1 MHGKILIKTC
11 SIWRAL
17 EVVGDT
23 SSLLILEASLLGARK
38 FDDFLNAT
46 GLLRALLSDRLK
58 KLVANG
64 LIEKRLYNE
73 RPPRYEYVLT
83 KKGRDLYPISL
94 ILLRWE
100 IEWGE
105 KSSEIRV
112 GLKHEIC
119 GKSFLPVPSCHS
131 CRTSFNIGE
140 IDWKE
145 GPGVGWMAPIYS
157 RRRQQRA
164 STEEGSQ
171 IFEQAAQLLGDRW
184 ASLIMRSIFAGIHR
198 FEEIRQDTAIAT
210 NILAERLA
218 WLEDIGVVK
227 QVQYASAPPRFEYRT
242 TRKGAGYFP
251 ALLLLMEWGDKY
263 YGSPEGPPVLLTHT
277 TCGKT
282 LKPEVVCSECSAPVQ
297 AKDVTFTLN
306 VRGARSDLESQP
318 TDMAL
323 SLA

>member
-1 MHGKILIKTC
+1 MHGKTLIKTC

-38 FDDFLNAT
+38 FDDFLTAT

-64 LIEKRLYNE
+64 LVEKRLYNE

-83 KKGRDLYPISL
+83 KRGRDLYPISL

-105 KSSEIRV
+105 KPNGLTV
-112 GLKHEIC
+112 GLEHKLC
-119 GKSFLPVPSCHS
+119 GKRFLPVPSCHS
-131 CRTSFNIGE
+131 CHSSFSISE
-140 IDWKE
+140 IEWKE

-164 STEEGSQ
+164 STEGGSR

-184 ASLIMRSIFAGIHR
+184 ASLIMRSIFTGIHR

-210 NILAERLA
+210 NILAERLS
-218 WLEDIGVVK
+218 WLENFGVIK
-227 QVQYASAPPRFEYRT
+227 QVQYASAPQRFEYRT
-242 TRKGAGYFP
+242 TRKGAAYFP

-263 YGSPEGPPVLLTHT
+263 YGSPEGPPILLTHT
-277 TCGKT
+277 ICRKS
-282 LKPEVVCSECSAPVQ
+282 LKPEVVCSECSVQ
-297 AKDVTFTLN
+297 IQARDVAFTLQIE
-306 VRGARSDLESQP
+306 RPESDTHGKPEN
-318 TDMAL
+318 MAV

>member
-1 MHGKILIKTC
+1 
-11 SIWRAL
+11 
-17 EVVGDT
+17 
-23 SSLLILEASLLGARK
+23 LLILEASLLGARK
-38 FDDFLNAT
+38 FDDFLTAT

-64 LIEKRLYNE
+64 LVEKRLYNE
-73 RPPRYEYVLT
+73 RPPRFEYVLT
-83 KKGRDLYPISL
+83 KKGRDLYPIAL

-105 KSSEIRV
+105 KSNEITV
-112 GLKHEIC
+112 GLRHEIC
-119 GKSFLPVPSCHS
+119 GQSFLPVPSCHS
-131 CRTSFNIGE
+131 CHSSFNIAE

-164 STEEGSQ
+164 STEEGSR

-184 ASLIMRSIFAGIHR
+184 ASLIMRSIFTGIHR

-218 WLEDIGVVK
+218 WLENFGVIK
-227 QVQYASAPPRFEYRT
+227 QVQYASAPQRFEYRT
-242 TRKGAGYFP
+242 TRKGAAYFP
-251 ALLLLMEWGDKY
+251 ALLMLMEWGDKY
-263 YGSPEGPPVLLTHT
+263 YGSPEGPPILLTHT
-277 TCGKT
+277 TCGKR
-282 LKPEVVCSECSAPVQ
+282 LSPEVVCSVCSVPIQ
-297 AKDVTFTLN
+297 ARDVAFTLQIKSASFDTN
-306 VRGARSDLESQP
+306 PNPAE
-318 TDMAL
+318 TTL

>member
-1 MHGKILIKTC
+1 MHGKTLIKTC

-23 SSLLILEASLLGARK
+23 STLLILEAGLLGARR
-38 FDDFLNAT
+38 FDDFLSAT

-64 LIEKRLYNE
+64 LIEKTLYND
-73 RPPRYEYVLT
+73 RPPRYKYTLT

-100 IEWGE
+100 MEWGE
-105 KSSEIRV
+105 KSGNISVE
-112 GLKHEIC
+112 LTHDIC
-119 GKSFLPVPSCHS
+119 GKKFLPVPSCQS
-131 CRTSFNIGE
+131 CHTPFDIGQ

-164 STEEGSQ
+164 STEEGSKV
-171 IFEQAAQLLGDRW
+171 FEQAAKLMGDRW
-184 ASLIMRSIFAGIHR
+184 ASLIMRSIFTGIHR

-218 WLEDIGVVK
+218 WLEEIGVVK
-227 QVQYASAPPRFEYRT
+227 QVPYASTPLRFEYRC
-242 TRKGAGYFP
+242 TRKGAAYFP
-251 ALLLLMEWGDKY
+251 ALLMLMEWGDKY

-277 TCGKT
+277 ACGKP
-282 LKPEVVCSECSAPVQ
+282 LKPEVVCSECNTPIV
-297 AKDVTFTLN
+297 AKQVTFALH
-306 VRGARSDLESQP
+306 VDGVKFEP
-318 TDMAL
+318 TATV
-323 SLA
+323 

>member
-1 MHGKILIKTC
+1 MHGKNLIKTC

-23 SSLLILEASLLGARK
+23 STLLILEASLLGARR

-64 LIEKRLYNE
+64 LVEKSLYNI
-73 RPPRYEYVLT
+73 RPPRYEYILT
-83 KKGRDLYPISL
+83 KKGRDLYPVSL

-105 KSSEIRV
+105 KSTDISVE
-112 GLKHEIC
+112 LKHEVC
-119 GKSFLPVPSCHS
+119 GKSFLPVPSCHN
-131 CRTSFNIGE
+131 CRMSFNIGE

-164 STEEGSQ
+164 STEAGSR
-171 IFEQAAQLLGDRW
+171 IFEQAAQLMGDRW
-184 ASLIMRSIFAGIHR
+184 ASLIMRSIFTGIHR

-218 WLEDIGVVK
+218 WLEEFGVVK

-242 TRKGAGYFP
+242 TRKGAAYFP

-263 YGSPEGPPVLLTHT
+263 YGSPEGPPILLTHT
-277 TCGKT
+277 ACGKS
-282 LKPEVVCSECSAPVQ
+282 LKPEVVCSECSVPIQ
-297 AKDVTFTLN
+297 AKDVAFTLQIVGTRFDAN
-306 VRGARSDLESQP
+306 PIP
-318 TDMAL
+318 TKDAL

>member
-1 MHGKILIKTC
+1 MHGKTLIKTC

-38 FDDFLNAT
+38 FDDFLTAT

-64 LIEKRLYNE
+64 LIEKRLYNA

-105 KSSEIRV
+105 KSDEITV

-119 GKSFLPVPSCHS
+119 GKNFLPVPSCHS
-131 CRTSFNIGE
+131 CHTLFNIGE

-164 STEEGSQ
+164 STEEGSR

-184 ASLIMRSIFAGIHR
+184 ASLIMRSIFTGIHR

-227 QVQYASAPPRFEYRT
+227 QVQYASAPQRFEYRT
-242 TRKGAGYFP
+242 TRKGTGYFP

-277 TCGKT
+277 ACGKS
-282 LKPEVVCSECSAPVQ
+282 LKPEVACSECGVPIQ
-297 AKDVTFTLN
+297 ARDVAFT
-306 VRGARSDLESQP
+306 VAMKGSRPGADAKP
-318 TDMAL
+318 TDATM